1 MLVATDAA
9 EVARDAAELR
19 RGCGASLT
27 GPLLERRCRAPL
39 RQAQPEDA
47 AAQVVPI
54 LLARGRD
61 SDRAVVHGGRR
72 SSGRR
77 GFR

>member
-1 MLVATDAA
+1 MPNLKGVLVATDAG

-19 RGCGASLT
+19 RGCVASLT
-27 GPLLERRCRAPL
+27 GPLLERRRRAPL
-39 RQAQPEDA
+39 RQAQSEDA

-54 LLARGRD
+54 VLARSRD
-61 SDRAVVHGGRR
+61 HGIAHG
-72 SSGRR
+72 GRR